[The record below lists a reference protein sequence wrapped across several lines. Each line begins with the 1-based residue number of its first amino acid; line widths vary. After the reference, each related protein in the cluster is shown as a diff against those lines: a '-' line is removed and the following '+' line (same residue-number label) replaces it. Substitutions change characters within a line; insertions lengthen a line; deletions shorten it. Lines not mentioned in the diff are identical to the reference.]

1 MDTDSYRRIAEHFQ
15 QSIDDLAQAVDQV
28 APALESSALLV
39 ARSLMED
46 GKLLCCAAGPDAA
59 LARFTADRL
68 MHSVNHE
75 RPPLPA
81 LALTAANDGA
91 GAATSQLWRD
101 ARALCGPRDILLC
114 IDSSSRG
121 LTGQQSL
128 NVARGGNHPLLLL
141 SQQQPDALPPEP
153 TVCVLRTG
161 ANTRAQRLTLYTQV
175 LSALCHLVELHLFG
189 E

>member
-15 QSIDDLAQAVDQV
+15 QSIDDLAQAVDLV
-28 APALESSALLV
+28 APALDSGAMLITRAL
-39 ARSLMED
+39 MDD

-68 MHSVNHE
+68 MHSINHE

-81 LALTAANDGA
+81 LALTAASDGA
-91 GAATSQLWRD
+91 GASSSQLWRD
-101 ARALCGPRDILLC
+101 TRALCGSRDVLLC
-114 IDSSSRG
+114 IDSSARG
-121 LTGQQSL
+121 LAGQQAL

-141 SQQQPDALPPEP
+141 SKQRPDALPAEP
-153 TVCVLRTG
+153 PVCLLQTG
-161 ANTRAQRLTLYTQV
+161 GASRAQRLNLYTQL
-175 LSALCHLVELHLFG
+175 LSALCHLVEFNLFG